1 MSKNRNKRYNFTR
14 KSPPAEIAGSGYE
27 SENLQNVNTESVV
40 VSEMISSTTAEDK
53 KNYADLTNVE
63 LARLIVEN
71 AWSSR
76 AESTLNRLSKD
87 ELIFICKN
95 KSDESLE
102 RVSKANVESAN
113 DIITACIDLLDEA
126 HKARNGELN
135 KESIKKFTQ
144 KQSTALAP
152 MLNQLAYTNFGL
164 IAMCIGLGLLAA
176 DSFYGFEKMG
186 FFKKNK
192 VIVNEKK

>member
-14 KSPPAEIAGSGYE
+14 KSPPAEIAGSGFE
-27 SENLQNVNTESVV
+27 SENLQNINNESVI
-40 VSEMISSTTAEDK
+40 VSAESTTIPE

-113 DIITACIDLLDEA
+113 DIITACIDLLDEV

-152 MLNQLAYTNFGL
+152 LLNSLAYTNFGM
-164 IAMCIGLGLLAA
+164 IAMCIGLGLLAV

>member
-1 MSKNRNKRYNFTR
+1 MSKNRNKRYIFTR
-14 KSPPAEIAGSGYE
+14 KSPPAEIAGSGFE
-27 SENLQNVNTESVV
+27 SENLQNINNESVI
-40 VSEMISSTTAEDK
+40 VSAESTTIPE

-113 DIITACIDLLDEA
+113 DIITACIDLLDEV

-152 MLNQLAYTNFGL
+152 LLNSLAYTNFGM
-164 IAMCIGLGLLAA
+164 IAMCIGLGLLTL